1 MESRFIK
8 KDWKKIFLSAGLVFC
23 FLLSPGR
30 PEISGQQKATP
41 GPGEERVARAIEVIK
56 ELASLKEEGLPVRL
70 LEKAEGL
77 AIFPGV
83 VKAAWGLGGQYGR
96 GIVMVR
102 RKDGQ
107 WSNPLFIDLIGG
119 SFGWQIGIQKADLVL
134 VFKNRQGV
142 ENIAS
147 SKITLGADMSVA
159 AGPVGRSAEASTDLE
174 MEAEIYSYS
183 KSKGLFAGI
192 SLKGGTL
199 RVNKEANN
207 AFYGSGLE
215 PSKILYENLKTP
227 VIVIRLHQTIE
238 ELSGK
243 LKR

>member
-1 MESRFIK
+1 MK
-8 KDWKKIFLSAGLVFC
+8 K
-23 FLLSPGR
+23 
-30 PEISGQQKATP
+30 KATKTILIVVLAVLWPALAAAWPATTGQKSSKP
-41 GPGEERVARAIEVIK
+41 GAGEERVARAIEVIK
-56 ELASLKEEGLPVRL
+56 DLASMKEEGIPARL

-83 VKAAWGLGGQYGR
+83 VKAAWGIGGQYGR

-119 SFGWQIGIQKADLVL
+119 SFGWQIGVQKADIVL

-147 SKITLGADMSVA
+147 NKITLGADMSVS
-159 AGPVGRSAEASTDLE
+159 AGPVGRSAEASTDIE

-192 SLKGGTL
+192 ALKGGTL
-199 RVNKEANN
+199 RVNQEANA
-207 AFYGSGLE
+207 AFYGSGLN
-215 PSKILYENLKTP
+215 PSKILYENIKTP

-238 ELSGK
+238 ELSK
-243 LKR
+243 TLNK

>member
-1 MESRFIK
+1 MK
-8 KDWKKIFLSAGLVFC
+8 KTGRKKILVMGLVVL
-23 FLLSPGR
+23 LLSLTGAWL
-30 PEISGQQKATP
+30 GALDQKTARSAA
-41 GPGEERVARAIEVIK
+41 GEERMVRVIEVIK
-56 ELASLKEEGLPVRL
+56 DLASMKEEGIPARL

-119 SFGWQIGIQKADLVL
+119 SFGWQIGLQKADLVL

-147 SKITLGADMSVA
+147 NKITLGADISVS
-159 AGPVGRSAEASTDLE
+159 AGPVGRSAEASTDIE

-192 SLKGGTL
+192 SIKGGTL
-199 RVNKEANN
+199 RVNREANT
-207 AFYGSGLE
+207 AFYGSSLN
-215 PSKILYENLKTP
+215 PSTILYENIKTP

-238 ELSGK
+238 ELSQT
-243 LKR
+243 LKK

>member
-1 MESRFIK
+1 MK
-8 KDWKKIFLSAGLVFC
+8 KQASKTILIAVLMVLLPALAGAW
-23 FLLSPGR
+23 STA
-30 PEISGQQKATP
+30 SDQKNPRGGA
-41 GPGEERVARAIEVIK
+41 GEERVARAIEVIK
-56 ELASLKEEGLPVRL
+56 DLASMKEEGIPGRL

-83 VKAAWGLGGQYGR
+83 VKAAWGIGGQYGR

-119 SFGWQIGIQKADLVL
+119 SFGWQIGVQKADIVL

-147 SKITLGADMSVA
+147 NKITLGADMSVS
-159 AGPVGRSAEASTDLE
+159 AGPVGRSAEASTDIE

-183 KSKGLFAGI
+183 KSKGLFAGVSI
-192 SLKGGTL
+192 KGGTL
-199 RVNKEANN
+199 RVNQEANA
-207 AFYGSGLE
+207 AFYGSSLN
-215 PSKILYENLKTP
+215 PSKILYENIKTP

-238 ELSGK
+238 ELSK
-243 LKR
+243 TLKE